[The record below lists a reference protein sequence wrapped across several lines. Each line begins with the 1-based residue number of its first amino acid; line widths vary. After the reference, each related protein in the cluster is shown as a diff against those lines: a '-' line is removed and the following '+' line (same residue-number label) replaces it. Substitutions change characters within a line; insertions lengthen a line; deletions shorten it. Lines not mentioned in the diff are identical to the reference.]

1 MCLYVVKK
9 KICNFPDKSE
19 LPKFILTVKISWL
32 NFFCSFWDGNRGGNE
47 KFAEIRAGSLSH
59 RVGLL
64 LNFMLATMSHTLTC
78 ILQHEPAGRLAL
90 VSVSFTAPA
99 L

>member
-1 MCLYVVKK
+1 MRLYVVKK

-59 RVGLL
+59 LVGLL
-64 LNFMLATMSHTLTC
+64 LDFVLVTMLHTLM
-78 ILQHEPAGRLAL
+78 LQHEPASRHVLA
-90 VSVSFTAPA
+90 SVSFTAPA